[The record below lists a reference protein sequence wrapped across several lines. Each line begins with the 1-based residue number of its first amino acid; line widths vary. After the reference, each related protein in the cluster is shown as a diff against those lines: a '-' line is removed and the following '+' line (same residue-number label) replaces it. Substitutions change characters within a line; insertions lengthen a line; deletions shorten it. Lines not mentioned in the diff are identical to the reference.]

1 MSFGD
6 AMRLEFLD
14 SYYHAIHLIAKRFIQ
29 NSQKINKANM
39 QIFKPNIC
47 NQMYLY
53 KIISIS
59 WKWAFQISNPGQK
72 SESGIP
78 SLDCTYAFWVNAK
91 GLIQNTVPVNWR
103 VWFMVMR
110 RVENER
116 EIIYVVEIGMMD
128 SAWFFWTAS
137 NTRQESQLEEL
148 SFEKN
153 VSR

>member
-1 MSFGD
+1 
-6 AMRLEFLD
+6 MRLEFSD
-14 SYYHAIHLIAKRFIQ
+14 SHYRAIHFVAKRFLR

-47 NQMYLY
+47 YQMYLY

-59 WKWAFQISNPGQK
+59 WKWASQISNSGQK
-72 SESGIP
+72 GESGIP
-78 SLDCTYAFWVNAK
+78 SLGCTYALCVNAK
-91 GLIQNTVPVNWR
+91 GLIQNTVPFNWR

-116 EIIYVVEIGMMD
+116 EIIYLVEIGMMD

-137 NTRQESQLEEL
+137 NMGQESQLEEL